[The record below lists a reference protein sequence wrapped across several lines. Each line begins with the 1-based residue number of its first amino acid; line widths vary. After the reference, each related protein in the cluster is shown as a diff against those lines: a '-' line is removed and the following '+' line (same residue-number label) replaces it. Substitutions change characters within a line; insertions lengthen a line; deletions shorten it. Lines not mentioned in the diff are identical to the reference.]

1 MGKVI
6 GSVVLARALRQ
17 NWCDAFF
24 FLTGGPIVSTSCTT
38 AELGARAIDVRH
50 EQAAAMAAHGYARV
64 TRKVGVCMTAS
75 GPGATN
81 LVTGVAN
88 AFVDGAPIVAI
99 GGASPVAAFQKGAF
113 QELDQLPIFKPFTK
127 WAERAYDAIRF
138 PDLVSIAF
146 RQARTGRP
154 GPVYLDAPGD
164 VLYEEVDEETLVF
177 PEPGLHRTTARPLGD
192 PDAVKAAVRLLAQAQ
207 RPIVVTGGGTL
218 WSNADAQLRQFVEL
232 TGIPFYATPQG
243 RGVIPDDHA
252 LSFMAAR
259 ATAFQEADLILAV
272 GTRFNYMLLY
282 GRTPRFAPDA
292 RVIQIDIAA
301 EEIGHN
307 RAVNVGIVGDAAA
320 VLGQLVAEA
329 EGKLSPPLYADWVEH
344 LQAVDKGKW
353 QEAELQMSTD
363 QLPIHPARLCKEI
376 RDFLDRDAILTVD
389 GQAILNIGRQSIP
402 TYVGGHRLN
411 SGPWGCL
418 GVGLP
423 FAMGA
428 KVAKPDKQ
436 VLALTG
442 DGSFGLNGM
451 ELDTMVRHKLAI
463 VTVVSNNA
471 GWNTGG
477 AAAVGKELGYTNYD
491 GMAEKL
497 GLYAERVDKPEQI
510 RPALERAFKAG
521 VPALLNVI
529 VDRTPARTMKFSDYS
544 GPVA

>member
-6 GSVVLARALRQ
+6 GSVVLARALKQ
-17 NWCDAFF
+17 NGCEAFF
-24 FLTGGPIVSTSCTT
+24 FITGGPIIAASCAT
-38 AELGARAIDVRH
+38 AELGVRAIDVRH

-75 GPGATN
+75 GPAATN

-88 AFVDGAPIVAI
+88 AFVDGAPILAI
-99 GGASPVAAFQKGAF
+99 GGASPVVAFQKGAF
-113 QELDQLPIFKPFTK
+113 QELDQVPIFKPFTK
-127 WAERAYDAIRF
+127 WAERAYHAQRF
-138 PDLVSIAF
+138 PELVSIAF
-146 RQARTGRP
+146 RQARSGRP

-164 VLYEEVDEETLVF
+164 VLYEQVNEETLNL
-177 PEPGLHRTTARPLGD
+177 PEPVLHRTTARAQGD
-192 PDAVKAAVRLLAQAQ
+192 PDAVKAAVRLLAEAK
-207 RPIVVTGGGTL
+207 RPIVVTGGGTI
-218 WSNADAQLRQFVEL
+218 WSNADALLQQFVEL
-232 TGIPFYATPQG
+232 AGIPFYATPQG

-259 ATAFQEADLILAV
+259 TTAFKEADVILTV

-282 GRTPRFAPDA
+282 GRAPRFAADA
-292 RVIQIDIAA
+292 KVIQIDIAA

-307 RAVNVGIVGDAAA
+307 RAVNVGIVGDAGA
-320 VLGQLVAEA
+320 VLGQLLTEA
-329 EGKLSPPLYADWVEH
+329 EGKLSPSRYTDWVER
-344 LQAVDKGKW
+344 LRGLDKTKSA
-353 QEAELQMSTD
+353 EAEIQMSTNET
-363 QLPIHPARLCKEI
+363 PIHPARLCKEI

-389 GQAILNIGRQSIP
+389 GQAILNIARQTIP
-402 TYVGGHRLN
+402 TFVGGHRMN

-451 ELDTMVRHKLAI
+451 ELDTMVRHKLPI

-477 AAAVGKELGYTNYD
+477 APAVGKELGHTNYD
-491 GMAEKL
+491 GMAAQL
-497 GLYAERVDKPEQI
+497 GLYAERVEKPEQI
-510 RPALERAFKAG
+510 RPALERAFKSG

-529 VDRTPARTMKFSDYS
+529 TAKSPARTMKFSDYS
-544 GPVA
+544 GEVA